1 MLSHTLCVPFIRFQ
15 RAALDQRRL
24 SRVFPLKQRYKIFI
38 DAGVIDASQHLDLFL
53 FCVQGGKFIVRIRI
67 MLNSLEYAK
76 KGKQMG
82 FDGRW
87 WLR

>member
-38 DAGVIDASQHLDLFL
+38 DAGVIDAGQHLDLFL
-53 FCVQGGKFIVRIRI
+53 F
-67 MLNSLEYAK
+67 
-76 KGKQMG
+76 
-82 FDGRW
+82 
-87 WLR
+87 LRATRQIYRADPCDVEPARVCEAR